1 MCDIPVHRWKHA
13 RATAAPHRGDP
24 KTSPPRIAVRP
35 RRRGSAGR
43 RAGEFSGH
51 LGADFVARR
60 DEPNRKEGDE
70 GVPARL
76 EAREIENRELHIEIT
91 GESPRNGCSSRVAS
105 ASTSSRLVVRTDL
118 TATGTETGGGARVPE
133 YVSVSV
139 RPFGVAAAANLDFS
153 LTLLADACVYRDGRF
168 TTVCENVLARQ
179 AKALLS
185 LPPQRF
191 AVQVVLPAHEAT
203 ASSYMPVVGL

>member
-1 MCDIPVHRWKHA
+1 M
-13 RATAAPHRGDP
+13 
-24 KTSPPRIAVRP
+24 
-35 RRRGSAGR
+35 
-43 RAGEFSGH
+43 
-51 LGADFVARR
+51 
-60 DEPNRKEGDE
+60 
-70 GVPARL
+70 
-76 EAREIENRELHIEIT
+76 HIEIT
-91 GESPRNGCSSRVAS
+91 GESPQRLLVAGRERVHFVE
-105 ASTSSRLVVRTDL
+105 TRRPHDL